1 MVVQL
6 VRIPA
11 CHAGGRGFESRPLRQ
26 QSQSLPHF
34 QSPDYVESLLEH
46 WQFDERLKPA
56 RGFPVYYGWL
66 GAISDAHAK
75 VRRGLAIECPIPAM
89 HSDDADI
96 VLDWRHIARWSA
108 NLCRNVRVLAFPGGL
123 HDLVLSRPEIR
134 EEVFMQLFA
143 WQNGLYSECRSRL
156 MNARLRRAL

>member
-1 MVVQL
+1 M

-26 QSQSLPHF
+26 QSQSRPHF

-96 VLDWRHIARWSA
+96 VLDWRHIARW
-108 NLCRNVRVLAFPGGL
+108 
-123 HDLVLSRPEIR
+123 
-134 EEVFMQLFA
+134 
-143 WQNGLYSECRSRL
+143 
-156 MNARLRRAL
+156 